1 MQPAPD
7 ARRAEIERNIELL
20 ADEEDF
26 IALYVATGFN
36 LGELEFQEK
45 TRLMISPL
53 SEHLEPYLKAFHSAK
68 HAVSD
73 RMCLTFA

>member
-26 IALYVATGFN
+26 IALYLATGFN
-36 LGELEFQEK
+36 LGELDEFQEK

-53 SEHLEPYLKAFHSAK
+53 SEHLEPYLNLSTALS
-68 HAVSD
+68 
-73 RMCLTFA
+73 MQ